1 MSINNQSPTANSQ
14 QPPANSQSLT
24 ANSQQ
29 PPANSQTLTFLHKL
43 LYGSGDWGLSSTGML
58 RSVFYAIYLTDVVG
72 LDARIGSFAALFGIV
87 WDAINDPIVG
97 MISDRV
103 RTKRGRRLPFL
114 LWFGIPFG
122 LSFVLLWW
130 APPWRSQAA
139 LAIHITLAFAIADT
153 LSTLISIP
161 FLSLTPEL
169 TPDYDERTTLTSFR
183 TFFQLTSSLAVVIFA
198 PMIVDGVMAA
208 GASQQQ
214 GFLLV
219 GAVFGGL
226 AIPPYLIMPFVFKER
241 TIVEEP
247 KPISLREMLRTAWAN
262 RPFRFLAG
270 VHTMNWSA
278 VDMVAVTFPYFSL
291 YWIAQGDPLAGVN
304 IFGFHLALESAIL
317 GTLML
322 TTVCFVP
329 FWMWLSKRTNKRRAY
344 LTGMIFWVINQVLIL
359 TVQPGEVT
367 KMLAFSVLLGIG
379 LSSAYVLPD
388 SMFPDIIEWDELKTN
403 RRQEGIYYGARA
415 FIRKLASALT
425 VFITLQLLGWAGYVP
440 PSDDTLQFTQSESTL
455 TMIRLMVS
463 PISAVILSGAI
474 LSAWFYPLTREKHA
488 KIRELLEKKRSAV
501 GD

>member
-1 MSINNQSPTANSQ
+1 MNSSESQTPNNQALTADSQ
-14 QPPANSQSLT
+14 QLFANG
-24 ANSQQ
+24 QQ
-29 PPANSQTLTFLHKL
+29 PIATSQKLTFFHKL

-72 LDARIGSFAALFGIV
+72 LDARIGSIAALFGIV

-114 LWFGIPFG
+114 LWFAIPFG
-122 LSFVLLWW
+122 LTFVLLWW
-130 APPWRSQAA
+130 APPWESQWA
-139 LAIHITLAFAIADT
+139 LAVHITLAFAIADT

-169 TPDYDERTTLTSFR
+169 TPDYDERTSLTSFR
-183 TFFQLTSSLAVVIFA
+183 SFFQLISALAVVIFA
-198 PMIVDGVMAA
+198 PMIVDSVMAS

-219 GAVFGGL
+219 GMIFGGL
-226 AIPPYLIMPFVFKER
+226 AIPPYLIMPFIFKER
-241 TIVEEP
+241 TVTEEP
-247 KPISLREMLRTAWAN
+247 KPISLTEMLRTSWAN
-262 RPFRFLAG
+262 KPFRFLAG

-278 VDMVAVTFPYFSL
+278 VDMVAVSFPYFSL

-304 IFGFHLALESAIL
+304 VFGVHLALESAIL

-322 TTVCFVP
+322 TTVIFVP
-329 FWMWLSKRTNKRRAY
+329 FWMWLSKRTNKRSAY
-344 LTGMIFWVINQVLIL
+344 LGGMTFWVINQILIL

-367 KMLAFSVLLGIG
+367 KMLALSFLLGIG

-388 SMFPDIIEWDELKTN
+388 SMFPDIIEWDELNTG

-440 PSDDTLQFTQSESTL
+440 PAADAVVYTQSDATL
-455 TMIRLMVS
+455 RMIRAMVS
-463 PISAVILSGAI
+463 IISPIMLSGAI
-474 LSAWFYPLTREKHA
+474 LGAWLYPLTREKHT
-488 KIRELLEKKRSAV
+488 KIRELLERRREKEIT
-501 GD
+501 

>member
-1 MSINNQSPTANSQ
+1 MSNEAVTSNNLASIANS
-14 QPPANSQSLT
+14 PK
-24 ANSQQ
+24 
-29 PPANSQTLTFLHKL
+29 LTFWQKL

-72 LDARIGSFAALFGIV
+72 LDARIGSFAALAGII
-87 WDAINDPIVG
+87 WDAINDPLVG

-130 APPWRSQAA
+130 APPWTSQAA
-139 LAIHITLAFAIADT
+139 LAIHITLAFIIADT
-153 LSTLISIP
+153 MSTLISIP

-241 TIVEEP
+241 TITEEP
-247 KPISLREMLRTAWAN
+247 KPISLTEMLRTSWAN
-262 RPFRFLAG
+262 KPFRFLAG

-291 YWIAQGDPLAGVN
+291 YWIAQGDPLASVN
-304 IFGFHLALESAIL
+304 VFGTNLALESAIL
-317 GTLML
+317 GLLMI
-322 TTVCFVP
+322 TTVAFVP
-329 FWMWLSKRTNKRRAY
+329 FWMWLSRRTNKRSAY
-344 LTGMIFWVINQVLIL
+344 LAGMIFWVVMQTFIL
-359 TVQPGEVT
+359 TVQPGEVG
-367 KMLAFSVLLGIG
+367 KMLFLSVALGIG
-379 LSSAYVLPD
+379 LSSAYILPD
-388 SMFPDIIEWDELKTN
+388 AMFPDIIEWDELRTG

-415 FIRKLASALT
+415 FIRKMASALT
-425 VFITLQLLGWAGYVP
+425 VFITLQLLGWAGYVAP
-440 PSDDTLQFTQSESTL
+440 DDNATLFTQSESTL
-455 TMIRLMVS
+455 TMIRVMVS
-463 PISAVILSGAI
+463 VISPIMLTGAI
-474 LSAWFYPLTREKHA
+474 VSAYFYPLTRKKHA
-488 KIRELLEKKRSAV
+488 KIRELLAKKN
-501 GD
+501 GGEITEQPPLE

>member
-1 MSINNQSPTANSQ
+1 MSINTLDTQKQTANGQQPTANNQ
-14 QPPANSQSLT
+14 QPIATSQK
-24 ANSQQ
+24 
-29 PPANSQTLTFLHKL
+29 LTFLHKL

-72 LDARIGSFAALFGIV
+72 LDARIGSFAALVGII
-87 WDAINDPIVG
+87 WDAINDPLVG

-130 APPWRSQAA
+130 APPWTSQVA
-139 LAIHITLAFAIADT
+139 LAIHITLAFIIADT
-153 LSTLISIP
+153 MSTLISIP

-183 TFFQLTSSLAVVIFA
+183 SFFQLTSSLAVVIFA

-219 GAVFGGL
+219 GAVFGAL
-226 AIPPYLIMPFVFKER
+226 AIPSYLIMPFVFKER
-241 TIVEEP
+241 TVTEEP
-247 KPISLREMLRTAWAN
+247 KPISLTDMLRTSWAN
-262 RPFRFLAG
+262 KPFRFLAG

-291 YWIAQGDPLAGVN
+291 YWIAQGDPLASVRV
-304 IFGFHLALESAIL
+304 FGIDLALESAIL

-322 TTVCFVP
+322 TTVAFVP
-329 FWMWLSKRTNKRRAY
+329 FWLWLSRRTNKRSAY
-344 LTGMIFWVINQVLIL
+344 LAGMIFWVVMQTFIL
-359 TVQPGEVT
+359 TVQPGEVG
-367 KMLAFSVLLGIG
+367 KMLFFSFMLGIG
-379 LSSAYVLPD
+379 LSSAYILPD
-388 SMFPDIIEWDELKTN
+388 AMFPDIIEWDELRTG

-415 FIRKLASALT
+415 FIRKMASALT
-425 VFITLQLLGWAGYVP
+425 VFLTLQLLGWAGYVAP
-440 PSDDTLQFTQSESTL
+440 TDGASVFTQSESTL
-455 TMIRLMVS
+455 RMIRLMVA
-463 PISAVILSGAI
+463 PISAFMLSGAI
-474 LSAWFYPLTREKHA
+474 LFAWLYPLTREKYT
-488 KIRELLEKKRSAV
+488 KIRELLEKKKADDSISL
-501 GD
+501 

>member
-1 MSINNQSPTANSQ
+1 MNLSDSQIDSTQTQATNPQQPIANSQ
-14 QPPANSQSLT
+14 KRSANR
-24 ANSQQ
+24 
-29 PPANSQTLTFLHKL
+29 LTFWHKL

-72 LDARIGSFAALFGIV
+72 LDARIGSIAALFGII

-97 MISDRV
+97 MISDRI

-122 LSFVLLWW
+122 LSFVFLWW
-130 APPWRSQAA
+130 APPWESQLA
-139 LAIHITLAFAIADT
+139 LAIHITAVFAIADT

-183 TFFQLTSSLAVVIFA
+183 TFFQLTSALAVVIFA

-219 GAVFGGL
+219 GAIFGGL
-226 AIPPYLIMPFVFKER
+226 AIPPYLVMPFIFKER
-241 TIVEEP
+241 AVHEEP
-247 KPISLREMLRTAWAN
+247 KEISLTEMLRTSWAN
-262 RPFRFLAG
+262 KPFRFLAG

-278 VDMVAVTFPYFSL
+278 VDMVAVSFPYFSL

-304 IFGFHLALESAIL
+304 FFGVELAMESAIL

-322 TTVCFVP
+322 TTVAFVP
-329 FWMWLSKRTNKRRAY
+329 FWMWLSKRTNKRSAY
-344 LTGMIFWVINQVLIL
+344 LTGMTFWVIMQTLIL
-359 TVQPGEVT
+359 TVQPGEVG
-367 KMLAFSVLLGIG
+367 KMLFFSFMLGIG
-379 LSSAYVLPD
+379 LSSAYILPD
-388 SMFPDIIEWDELKTN
+388 AMFPDIIEWDELRTG

-415 FIRKLASALT
+415 FIRKMASALT
-425 VFITLQLLGWAGYVP
+425 VFITLQLLGWAGYVAP
-440 PSDDTLQFTQSESTL
+440 ADNAVVYTQSESTL
-455 TMIRLMVS
+455 WMIRAMVAIIS
-463 PISAVILSGAI
+463 PIMLTGAI
-474 LSAWFYPLTREKHA
+474 ISAWFYPLTRKKHA
-488 KIRELLEKKRSAV
+488 KIRELLEKKKTAIS
-501 GD
+501 D